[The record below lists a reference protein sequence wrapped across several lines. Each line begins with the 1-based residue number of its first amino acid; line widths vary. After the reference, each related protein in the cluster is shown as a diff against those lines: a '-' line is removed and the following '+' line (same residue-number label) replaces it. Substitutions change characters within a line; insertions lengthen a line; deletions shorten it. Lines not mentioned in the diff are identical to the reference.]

1 MQLSVHY
8 PSTEQD
14 TESADRKGQE
24 VWKHTKESA
33 QVGANTMQAQ
43 TLTER
48 LQSARR
54 GMVCVWATDICTQAG
69 TRKSSVGEF
78 CVYEFSLFET
88 RSKFIIHPLC
98 GGFVLSLK
106 ALTQC
111 KHGVL
116 KGIFIFFFFNLKSKT
131 KGAQEMHYILRRKT
145 NSWTVTQAH
154 VAMWRQLPGLA
165 ARGTHG
171 ECMCGR

>member
-1 MQLSVHY
+1 MSVHY
-8 PSTEQD
+8 SSMEQD
-14 TESADRKGQE
+14 SELADRKGQE

-43 TLTER
+43 TLTET

-54 GMVCVWATDICTQAG
+54 GTVCVWSTDICTQAG

-88 RSKFIIHPLC
+88 RSKFIIHPVC

-116 KGIFIFFFFNLKSKT
+116 KGIFIFFPPFFFFL
-131 KGAQEMHYILRRKT
+131 I
-145 NSWTVTQAH
+145 
-154 VAMWRQLPGLA
+154 
-165 ARGTHG
+165 
-171 ECMCGR
+171 